1 MKTRENDAN
10 SLFVLRLNSSAR
22 SLEKIPLEATML
34 EALDHVGNS
43 VTSYVTLGN
52 DLESAARIHTLS
64 ATQDLLYGGD
74 LGYSGSP
81 NSGKKRETP

>member
-1 MKTRENDAN
+1 MKTRQNQTN
-10 SLFVLRLNSSAR
+10 PLFVLRLNSSTR
-22 SLEKIPLEATML
+22 FLEEVPLEATML
-34 EALDHVGNS
+34 EALDHVENS